1 MTNKSLK
8 NPKVVKH
15 KNQKTILLCISEKL
29 KFIKGQEGRG
39 LVKLKFIKEKVTRG
53 SLSKLTGISVPI
65 LSDVQIK
72 NVLFQKHKMNAIVN
86 KLLLSR
92 DKFTSE
98 MHLRQSGFTYS
109 ACGAFTKNKER
120 IKSFKETG
128 DSIYIDQNELQ
139 SR

>member
-15 KNQKTILLCISEKL
+15 KNQKTILLSISEKL

-72 NVLFQKHKMNAIVN
+72 NVLF
-86 KLLLSR
+86 
-92 DKFTSE
+92 
-98 MHLRQSGFTYS
+98 
-109 ACGAFTKNKER
+109 
-120 IKSFKETG
+120 
-128 DSIYIDQNELQ
+128 
-139 SR
+139 